1 MPILFT
7 AVKVSWKIMTFK
19 KFLKKHR
26 EKKEKNKRVFKSRK
40 ERVYYEIKSW
50 TLVIIAVF
58 FIRAGIIEA
67 YQIPTGSM
75 EKTINVGDFLLGNK
89 FVYGARTPDW
99 IGIPFTRI
107 GVDIPYYRFPAFREP
122 NVGDVVIFK
131 FPLDPWT
138 NYVKRCLGSPG
149 DSVEIIDKKVYVNG
163 ERFDDPKHSVVNYN
177 NIYPKSYEEP
187 RIFPEGNGNRDQYEP
202 IYIPREDDVFTLSD
216 LNPSEVEFI
225 RHIMVLDG
233 HSHKDNYG
241 IYYEKNEAKYKVK
254 QDYYFMMGDNR
265 DNSFDS
271 RYWGLVPHEYVMG
284 APLILYFS
292 WNKTVPWSQFYKKI
306 RWNRLLHTV
315 S

>member
-1 MPILFT
+1 MNIRE
-7 AVKVSWKIMTFK
+7 MYRRYR
-19 KFLKKHR
+19 LKK
-26 EKKEKNKRVFKSRK
+26 ESNKKVFKTRK
-40 ERVYYEIKSW
+40 ERVIYEIKSW

-107 GVDIPYYRFPAFREP
+107 GFDIPYYRFPAFDEP
-122 NVGDVVIFK
+122 SVGDVVIFK

-138 NYVKRCLGSPG
+138 NYVKRCLGAPG
-149 DSVEIIDKKVYVNG
+149 DSVEIIDKKIYVNG
-163 ERFDDPKHSVVNYN
+163 ELYDDPGHSIVNYN
-177 NIYPKSYEEP
+177 NIWPKTYNEP
-187 RIFPEGNGNRDQYEP
+187 RIFPAGNGNRDQYET
-202 IYIPREDDVFTLSD
+202 IYIPKKDDVFILSE
-216 LNPSEVEFI
+216 LSPTEIEYI
-225 RHIMVLDG
+225 RHIMILDG
-233 HSHKDNYG
+233 HSSKDNFG
-241 IYYEKNEAKYKVK
+241 IFYEDGEPKYKVE
-254 QDYYFMMGDNR
+254 QNYYFMVGDNR

-271 RYWGLVPHEYVMG
+271 RYWGLVPHEFVMG
-284 APLILYFS
+284 KPLILYFS
-292 WNKTVPWSQFYKKI
+292 WDKSVPWSQFYKKI